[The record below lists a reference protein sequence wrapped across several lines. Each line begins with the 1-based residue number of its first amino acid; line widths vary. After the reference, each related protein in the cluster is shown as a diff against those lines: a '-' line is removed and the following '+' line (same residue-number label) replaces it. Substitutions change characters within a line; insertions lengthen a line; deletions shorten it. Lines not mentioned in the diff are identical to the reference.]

1 MIAPPS
7 PESTRFGLIGPVLP
21 SRGGIAR
28 HTTQLYRAL
37 KARHDVTLVTFRR
50 LYPGFLFPGRSCIE
64 PGYEN
69 HVEPGARPVLDAL
82 NPATWSR
89 AANMLVASR
98 PDAVIIA
105 WWTFFLAP
113 CIGLISSRLRR
124 AGIPTVFLCH
134 NVEDHETAR
143 WKQALTRKT
152 LSTTSRFLTHSR
164 ADAALLGR
172 LFPAAQATACPLP
185 IFDLFPEPRRP
196 LPRRGRIELLFFG
209 LIRHYKGLDVL
220 IRAMEQLQEEDIWLT
235 VAGEWWIRHAGLRR
249 RIRRLERV
257 ELLDR
262 FLMDAEAADRF
273 ARADA
278 VVLPYHNASGTGV
291 IPLAY
296 HYGKPVIATRVGGL
310 PDAVEDGVSGFLVPP
325 DDPAAMAAAIRKLPA
340 AMPVLVRGLEP
351 LRRQMTFASLVLHL
365 EELARDPAGDSRKRN
380 LNGEEQNP

>member
-1 MIAPPS
+1 MS
-7 PESTRFGLIGPVLP
+7 PARPNLPARLGLIGPVLP
-21 SRGGIAR
+21 FRGGIAR

-37 KARHDVTLVTFRR
+37 QSRHEVTLLTFRR

-69 HVEPGARPVLDAL
+69 HVEPGARPVLDSI
-82 NPATWSR
+82 NPSTWSH
-89 AANMLVASR
+89 AAETLIAGR

-105 WWTFFLAP
+105 WWTFFLSP
-113 CIGLISSRLRR
+113 CIGLISSRLRQ

-143 WKQALTRKT
+143 WKQALSRKT
-152 LSTTSRFLTHSR
+152 LSTSSRFLTHSR
-164 ADAALLGR
+164 ADAALLER
-172 LFPAAQATACPLP
+172 LFPDAMATACPLP
-185 IFDLFPEPRRP
+185 VFDLFPEPGRP

-209 LIRHYKGLDVL
+209 LIRHYKGLDTL
-220 IRAMEQLQEEDIWLT
+220 IRAMEQLQSEDIWLT

-249 RIRRLERV
+249 RIRRLKRV

-278 VVLPYHNASGTGV
+278 VVLPYHNASGTAV

-310 PDAVEDGVSGFLVPP
+310 PDVVEDGVSGFLVPP
-325 DDPAAMAAAIRKLPA
+325 DDPAAVAAAIRKLPA
-340 AMPVLVRGLEP
+340 ALPVLTRGLEP
-351 LRRQMTFASLVLHL
+351 LRRKMTFNELVLHL
-365 EELARDPAGDSRKRN
+365 EALALGPAGDPRKMNHTRKDGN
-380 LNGEEQNP
+380 V